1 MQEVG
6 LHYRNAPWFV
16 WFFYLKQKDQSK
28 KRRIAMPLHVHNLQ
42 EGKDGGVGMR
52 FHAEPLNAA
61 K

>member
-1 MQEVG
+1 MHRG
-6 LHYRNAPWFV
+6 LFG
-16 WFFYLKQKDQSK
+16 FFYLKQKDQSK